1 MNSLFLDSS
10 RYWSGSARAFAAAAR
25 GLAAR
30 GDTVTVVCREGSA
43 TLAGYAQDGIEV
55 LGITLGDSITR
66 DAWRLRAVLKE
77 KSTEG
82 VFFHSERE
90 HLVVSSAMRL
100 GQRGTLVRR
109 IHAGG
114 NATAGRSGKLADRM
128 MVPRVLYTTTFDR
141 DRSGQAERAFLAPL
155 GVDVAKVQ
163 DARGSARQ
171 MLGVAE
177 ATQLIV
183 CVVDNASDA
192 RVTTALRTVA
202 LLGERHPRL
211 RMIIVGR
218 AADPDDVRMH
228 AAALGVTPLVRMLGA
243 RVDSSSILAAAD
255 VGWVA
260 ASGDDGGFACLDF
273 MAARV
278 PVVAERSALV
288 SHFVPDGIAGTLL
301 PTGNPSDTASA
312 VARFLADEGTRQAMG
327 NAGFTRV
334 QRDFREDTMIEG
346 FAAAVGSGTV
356 RPQQAER

>member
-1 MNSLFLDSS
+1 MNTLFLDAS
-10 RYWSGSARAFAAAAR
+10 RHWSGSARAFAAAAR

-30 GDTVTVVCREGSA
+30 GDTVTIACREGSSA
-43 TLAGYAQDGIEV
+43 QAGYAQEGVEV
-55 LGITLGDSITR
+55 LGLALGASVTR
-66 DAWRLRAVLKE
+66 DAWRLRTVLKE
-77 KSTEG
+77 KAIEG
-82 VFFHSERE
+82 VIFHSERE

-100 GQRGTLVRR
+100 GGRGTLVRR
-109 IHAGG
+109 VPAGA
-114 NATAGRSGKLADRM
+114 NATSGTSAKLADRM
-128 MVPRVLYTTTFDR
+128 IVSRVLFTTTFDR
-141 DRSGQAERAFLAPL
+141 DRSGLGERAFLAPL
-155 GVDVAKVQ
+155 GVDVSQAK
-163 DARGSARQ
+163 DARASARQ
-171 MLGVAE
+171 QLGVAE

-183 CVVDNASDA
+183 CVIDHASDT

-228 AAALGVTPLVRMLGA
+228 AAALGVTPLVRMLGE
-243 RVDSSSILAAAD
+243 RVDSSAILAAAD

-288 SHFVPDGIAGTLL
+288 SHYVPDGIAGTLL
-301 PTGNPSDTASA
+301 PTGDPSDTASA
-312 VARFLADEGTRQAMG
+312 VARFMADEGTRKAMG

-334 QRDFREDTMIEG
+334 QRDFREDTMIDG
-346 FAAAVGSGTV
+346 FVAAIGAGNV
-356 RPQQAER
+356 RSEQAER